1 MRLTIV
7 PEDKLISIDNHSLLG
22 MKENLSWIPSNIHA
36 VQWYET
42 WGEVEYNDG
51 SPNEKIE
58 ELGIY
63 QQAVID
69 HQNEI
74 QRIEDEKIAAE
85 IVAENARDYWKEL
98 RVIRN
103 FNLQECDWTQIPDA
117 PLSDTQKTEWQNY
130 RQLLRNLPENIQDPK
145 PLVLDS
151 SHSDWP
157 TKPQE

>member
-7 PEDKLISIDNHSLLG
+7 PSDKTICIDGQGILG
-22 MKENLSWIPSNIHA
+22 IQQDLSWIPTNIHA
-36 VQWYET
+36 LQWYDT
-42 WGEVEYNDG
+42 YGEIEYNNG

-69 HQNEI
+69 YQNEI
-74 QRIEDEKIAAE
+74 QRLENEKIAQEAAFE
-85 IVAENARDYWKEL
+85 AARDYWKEFRNL
-98 RVIRN
+98 RDYR
-103 FNLQECDWTQIPDA
+103 LKESDWTQIPDA
-117 PLSDTQKTEWQNY
+117 PLTETQKTSWQTY
-130 RQLLRNLPENIQDPK
+130 RQQLRDLPENIQDPK

-157 TKPQE
+157 ISP

>member
-1 MRLTIV
+1 MKLTII
-7 PEDKLISIDNHSLLG
+7 PSDKTICIDEQCILG
-22 MKENLSWIPSNIHA
+22 IQQDLSWIPTDIHA
-36 VQWYET
+36 LQWYDT
-42 WGEVEYNDG
+42 YGEVEYNDG

-74 QRIEDEKIAAE
+74 QRIEDEKITAE
-85 IVAENARDYWKEL
+85 IAAENARNYWKEL

>member
-1 MRLTIV
+1 MRLIII
-7 PEDKLISIDNHSLLG
+7 PEDKLIAINNQYLNCKQD
-22 MKENLSWIPSNIHA
+22 LSWIPTNIHA
-36 VQWYET
+36 LQWYDT
-42 WGEVEYNDG
+42 YGEIEYNDG

-74 QRIEDEKIAAE
+74 QRLEDEKIAQEAAFE
-85 IVAENARDYWKEL
+85 AARDYWGGL
-98 RVIRN
+98 RIMRDQLLSN
-103 FNLQECDWTQIPDA
+103 CDWTQIPDA
-117 PLSDTQKTEWQNY
+117 PLTETQKVAWQTY
-130 RQLLRNLPENIQDPK
+130 RQQLRDLPENIQDPK

-157 TKPQE
+157 ISP